1 MLVVID
7 NTGGIPVSHVSVID
21 NSGRRE
27 QVREAMARFR
37 KRRRRGFYWR
47 SIIVT
52 KAQLDEL
59 ELRGYL
65 DPDHRGNRLDESE
78 AIETFLIDAL
88 TKTR

>member
-1 MLVVID
+1 MSQIPVID
-7 NTGGIPVSHVSVID
+7 NGS
-21 NSGRRE
+21 RRE

-65 DPDHRGNRLDESE
+65 DPDHRGKRLDESE
-78 AIETFLIDAL
+78 AIETFLMDAL
-88 TKTR
+88 AKTR